1 MGWVGWNVKRGDQG
15 EEVERQSE
23 RKLGCKVLDG
33 DGWGGLIEDRGIDS
47 QCAAQVLEDRR
58 REIGRWLKEEE
69 GELKV
74 VKVHGFL

>member
-1 MGWVGWNVKRGDQG
+1 M
-15 EEVERQSE
+15 
-23 RKLGCKVLDG
+23 LDG
-33 DGWGGLIEDRGIDS
+33 DGWGGLIEDRGVIDS
-47 QCAAQVLEDRR
+47 QRAAQVLEDRR